1 MNTLKQFDNILA
13 RLEGWLIILLL
24 WLMVILTFVQVA
36 LRSLYTYG
44 HFQWA
49 NTMLGHI
56 DWSGP
61 FVRLLVLWLTFLGA
75 SLLTKEGK
83 HIKIDLFSTL
93 LPEKWLPTRELIL
106 ASACALISAIMVKV
120 CIDYIRIE
128 MEFGG
133 NIFLNVPSWISQLIL
148 PVGFALLLF
157 RFLIR
162 SIDEGI
168 EILRGM
174 LA

>member
-1 MNTLKQFDNILA
+1 MNTLKQFDHILA

-24 WLMVILTFVQVA
+24 WLMVILTFIQVA

-49 NTMLGHI
+49 NDMLGHI

-83 HIKIDLFSTL
+83 HIKIDLLSTL
-93 LPEKWLPTRELIL
+93 LPKKWLPTRELIL
-106 ASACALISAIMVKV
+106 ASACVVISAIMVKV
-120 CIDYIRIE
+120 CIDYISME

-133 NIFLNVPSWISQLIL
+133 TIFLNLPSWISQLIL
-148 PVGFALLLF
+148 PAGFAFLLF

-162 SIDEGI
+162 AIDEGI
-168 EILRGM
+168 QIVRGM
-174 LA
+174 LS